1 MTFALKFLQTPIKI
15 IHPSNSYPKTK
26 NSKSVGIILYLRND
40 NFDGLHYKNVS
51 VGKSIETCSAK
62 KWGNRPTFP
71 VEEGKTGPN
80 GRPLPVVAMTTA
92 KRKH

>member
-1 MTFALKFLQTPIKI
+1 MTFALKFLQTPIKV
-15 IHPSNSYPKTK
+15 IHTSNSYPKTK

-62 KWGNRPTFP
+62 KW
-71 VEEGKTGPN
+71 EID
-80 GRPLPVVAMTTA
+80 PLSLW
-92 KRKH
+92 KREKRGLTDARCRSLP